1 MQRRKFLGSSLAMGM
16 FLTDGKAQSERE
28 LEAGGTGSTAYA
40 LDVTVER
47 KRPGHYRD
55 ILPQLSQPQHGRLAD
70 PGSACA
76 VGLSVSDV
84 ESRHRSGLRPLGSL
98 REESRSLR
106 HRQSGRIGLLDGRL
120 GMGLSG
126 AFQG

>member
-47 KRPGHYRD
+47 KRPGKPHKGRVLAA
-55 ILPQLSQPQHGRLAD
+55 IQPHADERCGRT
-70 PGSACA
+70 
-76 VGLSVSDV
+76 
-84 ESRHRSGLRPLGSL
+84 
-98 REESRSLR
+98 
-106 HRQSGRIGLLDGRL
+106 
-120 GMGLSG
+120 
-126 AFQG
+126 